1 MNHRQNSAIT
11 RITTITDKIDNS
23 KHRPKPYRIIQKM
36 PTDVKKRGGVKLA
49 IWGTAHLK
57 VHGKEWYQ
65 HLYKENETTAHR
77 LLPAQQQTTKVCKN
91 LFPGSVV
98 RTVDSAIHRVVIF
111 STAAKRDK
119 KQ

>member
-1 MNHRQNSAIT
+1 
-11 RITTITDKIDNS
+11 
-23 KHRPKPYRIIQKM
+23 M

-65 HLYKENETTAHR
+65 HLYKENETIAHR

-91 LFPGSVV
+91 IFPGSVV
-98 RTVDSAIHRVVIF
+98 RTVDSAIHRVVVF